1 MGENRGRKPGQ
12 IHKVDK
18 IEDFDASSFGENINW
33 KKIEDPKSYYP
44 TRLEYFAGKALQG
57 LVAGR
62 SQKDLSRV
70 NGIAAAATELA
81 SALEQYIDRATQ
93 D

>member
-1 MGENRGRKPGQ
+1 MK
-12 IHKVDK
+12 DK
-18 IEDFDASSFGENINW
+18 QVEEKEVFGEDINW

-57 LVAGR
+57 LVTGR
-62 SQKDLSRV
+62 SGKDINRTYA
-70 NGIAAAATELA
+70 IAEQAVKLAKELG
-81 SALEQYIDRATQ
+81 EVIDHPEK